1 MVKKRKALPLEIRNL
16 VLHEAGYKCANPSC
30 RGILTLDIH
39 HLDYVSNGG
48 RDSADN
54 LLALC
59 PNCHA
64 MHHKG
69 HIPIESIR
77 TWKMLLL
84 SLNEGFD
91 KRSIDMLLALHQIG
105 RLNVSGEGVLACSS
119 LIASGLVRQFMPM
132 KSFFDGNP
140 SYLLELTDKGQ
151 LLVEAWKQGNQAA
164 ALNATNS
171 PESDDEN

>member
-1 MVKKRKALPLEIRNL
+1 MVGKRKALPLEVRNL
-16 VLHEAGYKCANPSC
+16 VLHEAGYKCANPAC

-39 HLDYVSNGG
+39 HLDYVSSGG
-48 RDSADN
+48 GDSADN

-59 PNCHA
+59 PTCHA
-64 MHHKG
+64 LHHKG

-105 RLNVSGEGVLACSS
+105 CLNVSGEGVLACSS
-119 LIASGLVRQFMPM
+119 LIASGLARQFMNM
-132 KSFFDGNP
+132 DSLLGGDI
-140 SYLLELTDKGQ
+140 SYSLELTAKGQ
-151 LLVEAWKQGNQAA
+151 RLVEAWKQGNQAA

-171 PESDDEN
+171 P

>member
-1 MVKKRKALPLEIRNL
+1 MVRNRKALPLEVRNL
-16 VLHEAGYKCANPSC
+16 VLHEAGYKCANPAC

-39 HLDYVSNGG
+39 HLDYVSSGG
-48 RDSADN
+48 ADSADN

-59 PNCHA
+59 PNCHVL
-64 MHHKG
+64 HHKG

-77 TWKMLLL
+77 AWKMLLL

-91 KRSIDMLLALHQIG
+91 RRSIDMLLALHKIVS
-105 RLNVSGEGVLACSS
+105 LNVSGEGVLACSS
-119 LIASGLVRQFMPM
+119 LIASGLVRQFINT
-132 KSFFDGNP
+132 SSLFDGNI
-140 SYLLELTDKGQ
+140 SYSLKLTNKGQ

-171 PESDDEN
+171 PESDDES